1 MRAYGCGVQTGR
13 APDLFVYAVG
23 GKIFAAV
30 FYEKKQKDKQLESS
44 LNALIA
50 ANDKNA
56 LICLIINIIL
66 GIAVAA
72 LIVLQ
77 IVKAVNKKKSKE

>member
-1 MRAYGCGVQTGR
+1 MERQ
-13 APDLFVYAVG
+13 L
-23 GKIFAAV
+23 
-30 FYEKKQKDKQLESS
+30 EEKDKQLESS